1 MPGKH
6 STGQLGLPRYSFIAA
21 AATLLV
27 ILVAWVAV
35 RATGPS
41 QEKAPVLVVPPSTPV
56 VEAGA
61 VLPSTTPPTAS
72 PSASASPSPSPSRTR
87 TASPSPSRSPA
98 QPSVRPTRT
107 TKPPAPTTPA
117 ASASFSARYQ
127 NGGSWDRGFIAGVQV
142 TNTGNAP
149 GDWKVSVSFDGRA
162 GVRVTNA
169 WNAQVSRNGDTW
181 TFTGGPLAPGA
192 SVSFGFQASKQ
203 TRGSVRP
210 SGCVANGTPCR
221 ME

>member
-35 RATGPS
+35 RAAGPS
-41 QEKAPVLVVPPSTPV
+41 QEQKAPVLVVPPSTPV

-61 VLPSTTPPTAS
+61 VLPATTPTS
-72 PSASASPSPSPSRTR
+72 PSASASPSPSRTPS
-87 TASPSPSRSPA
+87 ASPTPSPSRTSA
-98 QPSVRPTRT
+98 KPSARVT
-107 TKPPAPTTPA
+107 TKPAPVRTTTPPPVA
-117 ASASFSARYQ
+117 ASFTARYQ
-127 NGGSWDRGFIAGVQV
+127 TGASWDRGLIAGVQI
-142 TNTGNAP
+142 TNTGRAAGTWRVTISYP
-149 GDWKVSVSFDGRA
+149 SRA

-169 WNAQVSRNGDTW
+169 WNAQVSGGGDTW

-192 SVSFGFQASKQ
+192 SASFGFQATKQ
-203 TRGSVRP
+203 TRGTARP
-210 SGCVANGTPCR
+210 ASCSIGGTPCTGG
-221 ME
+221 